1 MSSAGRTGDGVRS
14 DCRITFEAAA
24 GVHIDIQ
31 SKVKSLYGR
40 QIEEQIRAD
49 LKHMGITG
57 ARIAVEDAGALP
69 FALSA
74 RLETAVRRA
83 GVTVNFPVCP
93 EQRVEHKASPKQ
105 RLRRSRLYLPGNLPH
120 LFINAALHEPDGVI
134 LDLEDSVSQEE
145 KDAARVMVR
154 NALLAVDFMDCER
167 MVRVN
172 QLPLGLED
180 LEWVVPYGA
189 QMILLP
195 KCESADQVQQ
205 TAEKIESLHPEHPV
219 WIMPVIET
227 ALGCFHAPDIA
238 TASGRVASLTLGLQD
253 YLADLGVTLTPEGR
267 ESLWAKSQ
275 VVNAARA
282 AGLNASDAVYADV
295 ADADGLRHYALQSR
309 QLGYEGMGCIH
320 PRQIKIVHEVFRPSR
335 DEIDRAQA
343 VLRAYDRGVAEGT
356 GVTAVDSK
364 MVDAPIVKSARKIV
378 DLAVKLGL
386 LSEPWRTREADGGCD
401 DET

>member
-1 MSSAGRTGDGVRS
+1 MSSAGRHGNGVRS
-14 DCRITFEAAA
+14 DCRIRFDADAS
-24 GVHIDIQ
+24 GVQIDIQ

-40 QIEEQIRAD
+40 QIEEQIRDD
-49 LKHMGITG
+49 LKRMGLQK
-57 ARIAVEDAGALP
+57 ARITIEDAGALP

-83 GVTVNFPVCP
+83 GVTVKSPACP
-93 EQRVEHKASPKQ
+93 EQRIQPEASPKQ

-120 LFINAALHEPDGVI
+120 LLINAALHEADGVI
-134 LDLEDSVSQEE
+134 LDLEDSVSAGE

-154 NALLAVDFMDCER
+154 NALLAVDFADCER
-167 MVRVN
+167 MVRIN
-172 QLPLGLED
+172 QLPMGLED
-180 LEWVVPYGA
+180 LEWVIPYGA
-189 QMILLP
+189 QLILLP
-195 KCESADQVQQ
+195 KCQHADQVRQVV
-205 TAEKIESLHPEHPV
+205 EKIDALDPGYPV

-227 ALGCFHAPDIA
+227 TLGCFHALDIA
-238 TASGRVASLTLGLQD
+238 TASDRVASLTLGLQD
-253 YLADLGVTLTPEGR
+253 YLADLGVPQTPEGR

-282 AGLNASDAVYADV
+282 AGLGASDAVYTDV
-295 ADADGLRHYALQSR
+295 SDADGLRQYALQAR

-320 PRQIKIVHEVFRPSR
+320 PRQIKTVHEVFRPSR

-343 VLRAYDRGVAEGT
+343 ALRAYDQGVAQGT

-364 MVDAPIVKSARKIV
+364 MVDAPIVKSAQKIV

-386 LSEPWRTREADGGCD
+386 LDADWRTRDNRSR
-401 DET
+401 T